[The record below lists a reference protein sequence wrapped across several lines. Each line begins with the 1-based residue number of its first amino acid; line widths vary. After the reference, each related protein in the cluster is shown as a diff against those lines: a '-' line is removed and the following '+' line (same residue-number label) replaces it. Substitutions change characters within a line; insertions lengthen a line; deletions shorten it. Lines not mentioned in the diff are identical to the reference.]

1 MTLNLSDDDM
11 DEELRAALNAMEEE
25 TRGMKK
31 RMVRPPHRRLSKNR
45 PQLAGRPSLDRFD
58 HLSGSIRNL
67 GQRKTSIGGTRIGRS
82 GISPPSGRSS
92 SPNNVGALMNPE
104 SDQIT
109 SGPAVRSHS
118 IWSTDGCASMDG
130 IFGDSEGELSRGD
143 DDEASLGMQRLERRD
158 VNGIPPSKFEAMSRS
173 FGKILPSIGNT
184 FDQDDGFSKQN
195 ISFDRYDGDYG
206 LNVDEVAEQTSH
218 ISATRRHPM
227 NRKLRSESMQ
237 PQFDRKDYLHL
248 DEETVDS
255 VNTTSSKGRLHANQV
270 KEVEFLDGTAY
281 YDVVG
286 VVSHH
291 PSDSSLSDDSAGD
304 IVPALESHPARENEV
319 YNMSHGERLE
329 HSISSISRLKPSR
342 QSSIPVTKA
351 RRSSYINV
359 MSLSIN
365 PDGTASIMDSSQA
378 KGMSMLPNTDVQ
390 SEKNSFSNGEF
401 DNDYDEEYDDDYF
414 TAFEMLCAPSFS
426 QFALLE
432 IRPEQLLLLENEYL
446 FADDGPNHLDP
457 FVLRQDLDFG
467 HHYSS
472 DINQPIDPISV
483 ASFCFPDGLRIRY
496 IPKAAMEGASRIG
509 WVGPSGDS
517 CHVLVFTNVH
527 GVTEHGVAITIRWEI
542 NLKTRERQELS
553 KAVYF
558 RRRRRRAARKIQKWW
573 RKKTLD
579 YVLKNALKIS
589 GFYGI
594 SPEDLKAELTGPE
607 IKLLEKTL
615 KVSHEDPMQQLISAG
630 KNPHISR
637 AKKQTKMSLVNKLNV
652 IMNRNHKDSTSVTK
666 QVDSQLVTEVTRA
679 AIFRSQS
686 AMKFQDDSIR
696 DSLSSDYR
704 IRTPLFRSQSPTVA
718 HENRMKDSMSSDKSN
733 DFESDN
739 SHLRGRS
746 IMKNLSGLSGTKF
759 STRSFQSGRSLLSTA
774 TPSRHRRITKRPQPR
789 VIELARESYDTM
801 KENDKLGSICIVEKC
816 YTLIGCQ
823 PDEHVILLGPL
834 QQLIDSE
841 RAEILD
847 FRKAYNDMTLN
858 EGNFTKKTNA
868 VEDERTMEADI
879 KQRRH
884 NIVQAMREKL
894 RLTTRQAL
902 TKYPRSQCEH
912 VYGKVSYF
920 ETVIPQ
926 IPNCELIKLP
936 LPLPRIGK
944 EWALAQF
951 LLDIGPDSL
960 VLCLKLMLLEHSIL
974 ILGEELQKVSMFAC
988 ALIEL
993 LKPFEWVSAFMPVL
1007 PRKMLDFV
1015 NCPVP
1020 FIAGVAVRNVVDVE
1034 NDSRVLEAMNNGM
1047 SLLNLKNNTL
1057 QITSE
1062 KNVSGMLSLD
1072 PYLREQLK
1080 TLVGRLRHYEQADRN
1095 SSLRDFG
1102 RFVQNGLSRRESL
1115 TLHSVC
1121 QVLEKHFSFLCKDLA
1136 ANDTA
1141 WKRYGTVDINTNEFR
1156 FNPDWFLNTVRS
1168 EQSFHDMMAR
1178 TQLFSS
1184 YVHERRQDG
1193 IEMREIMEGE
1203 MGYFIAEWIY
1213 EKWMMKKK
1221 RHNPKGQ
1228 IFVQSKYSN

>member
-1 MTLNLSDDDM
+1 
-11 DEELRAALNAMEEE
+11 
-25 TRGMKK
+25 
-31 RMVRPPHRRLSKNR
+31 
-45 PQLAGRPSLDRFD
+45 
-58 HLSGSIRNL
+58 
-67 GQRKTSIGGTRIGRS
+67 
-82 GISPPSGRSS
+82 
-92 SPNNVGALMNPE
+92 
-104 SDQIT
+104 
-109 SGPAVRSHS
+109 
-118 IWSTDGCASMDG
+118 
-130 IFGDSEGELSRGD
+130 
-143 DDEASLGMQRLERRD
+143 
-158 VNGIPPSKFEAMSRS
+158 
-173 FGKILPSIGNT
+173 
-184 FDQDDGFSKQN
+184 
-195 ISFDRYDGDYG
+195 
-206 LNVDEVAEQTSH
+206 
-218 ISATRRHPM
+218 
-227 NRKLRSESMQ
+227 
-237 PQFDRKDYLHL
+237 
-248 DEETVDS
+248 
-255 VNTTSSKGRLHANQV
+255 
-270 KEVEFLDGTAY
+270 
-281 YDVVG
+281 
-286 VVSHH
+286 
-291 PSDSSLSDDSAGD
+291 
-304 IVPALESHPARENEV
+304 
-319 YNMSHGERLE
+319 
-329 HSISSISRLKPSR
+329 
-342 QSSIPVTKA
+342 
-351 RRSSYINV
+351 
-359 MSLSIN
+359 
-365 PDGTASIMDSSQA
+365 
-378 KGMSMLPNTDVQ
+378 
-390 SEKNSFSNGEF
+390 
-401 DNDYDEEYDDDYF
+401 
-414 TAFEMLCAPSFS
+414 MLCAPSFS

-496 IPKAAMEGASRIG
+496 IPKAALEGASRMG
-509 WVGPSGDS
+509 WIGPSGDS
-517 CHVLVFTNVH
+517 CHVLVFTNAH

-542 NLKTRERQELS
+542 NLKTRERQALS

-558 RRRRRRAARKIQKWW
+558 RRRRRRAARKIQRWW
-573 RKKTLD
+573 RKKTLE
-579 YVLKNALKIS
+579 YVLNNALKIS
-589 GFYGI
+589 GLYGI
-594 SPEDLKAELTGPE
+594 SPDDLKAELTGPE
-607 IKLLEKTL
+607 LRLLAKAL
-615 KVSHEDPMQQLISAG
+615 KFSHEDPMQQLIG
-630 KNPHISR
+630 NGRNLNPHFSK
-637 AKKQTKMSLVNKLNV
+637 AKKQTKMSLVNKLNS
-652 IMNRNHKDSTSVTK
+652 IMNRNNHKEFTASQQK
-666 QVDSQLVTEVTRA
+666 VDSQLVTEVTRA

-686 AMKFQDDSIR
+686 ALKFQEDAMRDSI
-696 DSLSSDYR
+696 SSDYR
-704 IRTPLFRSQSPTVA
+704 SRTPIFRSQSPTRV
-718 HENRMKDSMSSDKSN
+718 HEHRMKDSMSSDKSN
-733 DFESDN
+733 DFEGDHI
-739 SHLRGRS
+739 HLRGRS
-746 IMKNLSGLSGTKF
+746 IMKNLSGLGSAKF
-759 STRSFQSGRSLLSTA
+759 STRSFQSGRSILSTA
-774 TPSRHRRITKRPQPR
+774 TPSRHQRLTKRPQPK
-789 VIELARESYDTM
+789 VIEWARESYDTM

-847 FRKAYNDMTLN
+847 YRKSYCDVTMQ
-858 EGNFTKKTNA
+858 EGYSSKNANA
-868 VEDERTMEADI
+868 VEEERTMESDI

-912 VYGKVSYF
+912 VYGKVSFF
-920 ETVIPQ
+920 ETIIPQ

-974 ILGEELQKVSMFAC
+974 ILGEELQRVSMFAC

-1020 FIAGVAVRNVVDVE
+1020 FIAGVAVRNVADVE
-1034 NDSRVLEAMNNGM
+1034 NDARVLEAMTNGM

-1062 KNVSGMLSLD
+1062 KSVSGMMSLD
-1072 PYLREQLK
+1072 PYLREKLK
-1080 TLVGRLRHYEQADRN
+1080 TLVGRLSHYEQADRN

-1121 QVLEKHFSFLCKDLA
+1121 QVLEQHFSFLCKDLA

-1141 WKRYGTVDINTNEFR
+1141 WKRYGTIDVKTNEFH

-1213 EKWMMKKK
+1213 EKWRMKKK
-1221 RHNPKGQ
+1221 RQNPKRQNLG
-1228 IFVQSKYSN
+1228 